1 MQNLK
6 ISVIT
11 VVFNAQNTIEKCLD
25 SVMRQKFN
33 NIEHI
38 VIDGGS
44 TDDTVNIIKKYS
56 DTIHVFVSEP
66 DKGIYDAMN
75 KGIRLATGE
84 IIGTLNA
91 DDYLANDEVL
101 SDVAAA
107 FASQETDV
115 LYGDLDFIDPGG
127 NIVRKWRSGAYKY
140 GKFNWGWMPPHPTF
154 YCKRT
159 LFEGLGGYRLDY
171 GSAADYE
178 LMLRFIHVGRAQV
191 FYLRKVIVKM
201 YIGGVSNK
209 NLRNRLRAARFDV
222 KAMRNNGISFPYIA
236 LIFKPLRKLI
246 QFF

>member
-6 ISVIT
+6 ISVVT
-11 VVFNAQNTIEKCLD
+11 VVYNAKNTIEKCLD
-25 SVMRQKFN
+25 SVARQKFN

-44 TDDTVNIIKKYS
+44 TDDTVHIIKKYS
-56 DTIHVFVSEP
+56 NNIQVFVSEP
-66 DKGIYDAMN
+66 DEGIYDAMN
-75 KGIRLATGE
+75 KGIKLATGD

-101 SDVAAA
+101 IDIAAA

-115 LYGDLDFIDPGG
+115 LYGDLDFIEPGG
-127 NIVRKWRSGAYKY
+127 NIVRKWRSGGYKY

-159 LFEGLGGYRLDY
+159 LFERLGGYRLDY

-178 LMLRFIHVGRAQV
+178 LMLRFLHANKMSV
-191 FYLRKVIVKM
+191 FYLQKVIVKM
-201 YIGGVSNK
+201 YVGGVSNK
-209 NLRNRLRAARFDV
+209 NLINRVKALRFDL
-222 KAMRNNGISFPYIA
+222 KAMRNNDILFPFITVVY
-236 LIFKPLRKLI
+236 KPLRKIL

>member
-6 ISVIT
+6 ISVVT
-11 VVFNAQNTIEKCLD
+11 VVYNAQNTIEKCLD
-25 SVMRQKFN
+25 SVARQKFN

-44 TDDTVNIIKKYS
+44 TDDTVHIIKKYS
-56 DTIHVFVSEP
+56 NNIQVFVSEP
-66 DKGIYDAMN
+66 DEGIYDAMN
-75 KGIRLATGE
+75 KGIKLATGD

-101 SDVAAA
+101 IDIAAA

-115 LYGDLDFIDPGG
+115 LYGDLDFIEPGG
-127 NIVRKWRSGAYKY
+127 NIVRKWRSGGYKY

-159 LFEGLGGYRLDY
+159 LFERLGGYRLDY

-178 LMLRFIHVGRAQV
+178 LMLRFLHANKMSV
-191 FYLRKVIVKM
+191 FYLQKVIVKM
-201 YIGGVSNK
+201 YVGGVSNK
-209 NLRNRLRAARFDV
+209 NLINRVKALRFDL
-222 KAMRNNGISFPYIA
+222 KAMRNNDILFPFITVVY
-236 LIFKPLRKLI
+236 KPLRKIL